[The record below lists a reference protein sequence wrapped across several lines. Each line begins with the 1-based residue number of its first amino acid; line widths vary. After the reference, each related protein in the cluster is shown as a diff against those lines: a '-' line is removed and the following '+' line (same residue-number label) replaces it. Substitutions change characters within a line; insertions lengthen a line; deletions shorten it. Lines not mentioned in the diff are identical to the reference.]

1 MPSIYLRPPSILY
14 TAQEIEIRC
23 IQCIQRIQRIQRIQC
38 IEIEIRCIPGGCDKE
53 KLRMRFT

>member
-38 IEIEIRCIPGGCDKE
+38 IEIEIRCIPYMAVTK
-53 KLRMRFT
+53 KSYA